1 MNDNTNLDKIK
12 DRIAKLL
19 RMAEDA
25 SSPNEAAIA
34 ANRARKLMDQYQLD
48 MLDIGNGF
56 DEEFAHEGATRYF
69 AAFPQYLSVF
79 GAAVGKFNDCQAVFG
94 GGWVTFK
101 KKASDAKQWGKRVE
115 FKGYKSDV
123 QLAIDMYNKLEEA
136 VNRLCKD
143 WMKEQGMTSYS
154 VRIGGQFKM
163 GAVLEIA
170 ARLSAMTVERDRLTS
185 TSTGTSLVLSKSK
198 AVDSHFGDV
207 TYRKAT
213 IKALK
218 EADDLKARMAG
229 EKAGRMIEIV
239 RSVEGD

>member
-48 MLDIGNGF
+48 AMDIGDGF
-56 DEEFAHEGATRYF
+56 EEEFAHEHATRYF
-69 AAFPQYLSVF
+69 AALPQYLSIFAV
-79 GAAVGKFNDCQAVFG
+79 AVGKFNDCQAVLG
-94 GGWVTFK
+94 GGIVTFK

-123 QLAIDMYNKLEEA
+123 QLAIQMYQTLEEA
-136 VNRLCKD
+136 VNRLCKEY
-143 WMKEQGMTSYS
+143 MRSQGLTAYS

-163 GAVLEIA
+163 GAFLEIGQ
-170 ARLSAMTVERDRLTS
+170 RLSAMTVERDKLTS
-185 TSTGTSLVLSKSK
+185 TATGTSLVIVKSK
-198 AVDSHFGDV
+198 NVDEHFGAIN
-207 TYRKAT
+207 YKKAN
-213 IKALK
+213 LK
-218 EADDLKARMAG
+218 ELKEYDDQAARQAG
-229 EKAGRMIEIV
+229 VRAGRVIEIQ
-239 RSVEGD
+239 RSVES